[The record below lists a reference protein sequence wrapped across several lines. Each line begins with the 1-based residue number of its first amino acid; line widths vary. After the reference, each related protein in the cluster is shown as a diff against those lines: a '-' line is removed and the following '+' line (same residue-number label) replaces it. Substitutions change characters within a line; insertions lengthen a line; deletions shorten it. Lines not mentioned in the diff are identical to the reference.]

1 MNSLLSLMKT
11 VTAVVCLSSLVSL
24 VSSEDGGGVAAPAL
38 LGAPVDPMAL
48 HREQIPEEMLMKRGM
63 AWDFTKKAPSDK
75 RSMAWDFTRRSD
87 PEEEKRAM
95 AWDFTRR
102 SADDAKRAM
111 AWDFTKRAMAW
122 DFTKR
127 SPYLAAPEDK
137 RAMAWDFT
145 KKYDN
150 SKRAMA
156 WDFTKKSGAIPI
168 QVPDVFQ
175 KKAMA
180 WDFTR

>member
-1 MNSLLSLMKT
+1 
-11 VTAVVCLSSLVSL
+11 
-24 VSSEDGGGVAAPAL
+24 
-38 LGAPVDPMAL
+38 
-48 HREQIPEEMLMKRGM
+48 
-63 AWDFTKKAPSDK
+63 
-75 RSMAWDFTRRSD
+75 
-87 PEEEKRAM
+87 
-95 AWDFTRR
+95 
-102 SADDAKRAM
+102 
-111 AWDFTKRAMAW
+111 
-122 DFTKR
+122 
-127 SPYLAAPEDK
+127 
-137 RAMAWDFT
+137 MAWDFT